1 MLARRRPCVAADRAT
16 RPGRPRAA
24 ARGPRETRRAY
35 AGRPLRCRS
44 PRRPRPRARHLAGG
58 AYRSRGVC
66 RSPNPRADRCQ
77 RPSTRSICSGERPST
92 TAGARRPA
100 AISSPVNGSGRC
112 VRPRASPSRAAPRP
126 ASRPP
131 RGPGAP
137 RRSSSPAPD
146 HEMPGLFGPLA
157 RVEARRVARP
167 GP

>member
-1 MLARRRPCVAADRAT
+1 MLARRRPPGAGDRAT

-35 AGRPLRCRS
+35 AGTPLRCRS
-44 PRRPRPRARHLAGG
+44 PRRPRPRADLAGG
-58 AYRSRGVC
+58 AYRSRGAC
-66 RSPNPRADRCQ
+66 QHPNPRADAASG
-77 RPSTRSICSGERPST
+77 PAPGRSVR
-92 TAGARRPA
+92 ANARRPRRA
-100 AISSPVNGSGRC
+100 PAGRPRSARPCGSGRYG
-112 VRPRASPSRAAPRP
+112 RPRASPSRAAPRP

-146 HEMPGLFGPLA
+146 HEMPRLFGPLA